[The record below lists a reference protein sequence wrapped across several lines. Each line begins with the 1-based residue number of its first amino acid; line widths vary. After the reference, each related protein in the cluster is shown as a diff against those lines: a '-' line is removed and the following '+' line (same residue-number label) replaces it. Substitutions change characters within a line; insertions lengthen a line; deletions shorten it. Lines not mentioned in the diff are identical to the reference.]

1 MGAMRSVFVCRQ
13 GRELISLRLDDELS
27 ELEQARLD
35 SHLRVCEDC
44 RAYEADLMGATR
56 MLRAAGLEPV
66 ERPFALPQ
74 RRRLHLRS
82 LQVSAAAA
90 LVVVAAALGTLL
102 GPLRSHQAS
111 AQLPVATL
119 AARGDDNS
127 DLRALHQLRRL
138 QRMPAARLTAP
149 APRRHGGSQP
159 A

>member
-13 GRELISLRLDDELS
+13 GREFISLRLDDELS

-35 SHLRVCEDC
+35 SHLRVCQDC
-44 RAYEADLMGATR
+44 RAYEADLVGATR
-56 MLRAAGLEPV
+56 MLRAAALEPV

-74 RRRLHLRS
+74 RRRLPLRS

-102 GPLRSHQAS
+102 GPLRSHPAS
-111 AQLPVATL
+111 AQLSIVL
-119 AARGDDNS
+119 ASRGDDNS
-127 DLRALHQLRRL
+127 DLRAQRQLRKSQL
-138 QRMPAARLTAP
+138 MPAARLTV
-149 APRRHGGSQP
+149 PRRHGGSQP

>member
-1 MGAMRSVFVCRQ
+1 MRAVFVCRQ

-35 SHLRVCEDC
+35 SHLRVCPDC

-56 MLRAAGLEPV
+56 MLRAAALEPV
-66 ERPFALPQ
+66 EHPFVLPQ
-74 RRRLHLRS
+74 RRRVPLRS
-82 LQVSAAAA
+82 LQISAAAA

-102 GPLRSHQAS
+102 GPLRSHQA
-111 AQLPVATL
+111 AQLPIVL
-119 AARGDDNS
+119 ASRGDDHS
-127 DLRALHQLRRL
+127 DLRAQHQLRRL
-138 QRMPAARLTAP
+138 QLMPAARLM

>member
-1 MGAMRSVFVCRQ
+1 MRSVFVCRQ

-35 SHLRVCEDC
+35 SHLRVCQDC
-44 RAYEADLMGATR
+44 RAYEADLVGATR
-56 MLRAAGLEPV
+56 MLRAAELEPV

-74 RRRLHLRS
+74 RRRLPLRS

-102 GPLRSHQAS
+102 VPLRSHQAAS
-111 AQLPVATL
+111 AQLPIVL
-119 AARGDDNS
+119 ASRGDDNS
-127 DLRALHQLRRL
+127 DLRAQRQLRKS
-138 QRMPAARLTAP
+138 QPMPAARLTV
-149 APRRHGGSQP
+149 PRRHGGSQP